1 VLINF
6 IRHKAMLDA
15 HTASSSTGGVGTHE
29 RDSSLR
35 YTNVSAVYC
44 MVHDVQPTF
53 ERCLY

>member
-1 VLINF
+1 
-6 IRHKAMLDA
+6 MLDA